1 MSLSALNW
9 KRLPIYVI
17 PAASGSNVAGILSG
31 IFDVFN
37 STTYYDASPRVTGSN
52 SAWSFFRSFN
62 AGAVESVYGYPPTI
76 TSMSQSVIFAGS
88 VAAPSVLPKMVPNSY
103 ITTSALPN
111 ILLMGV
117 STNSGRYLNWT
128 SQFVFLSGSN
138 GSITSSSS
146 FSGFAPISN
155 IAPTV
160 TNEKFIFAWECQ
172 EAVAIQLAVTTSR
185 LGGAYS
191 GIAGAIIDP
200 ESDSLLDANRDGRLY
215 SVITS
220 GNTASISFLA
230 QTNDFLNHDTVSTS
244 TAKFVYLSPTENFIT
259 ASVRPLSLIES
270 RVITYQTTSSSG
282 RIPRFNNYVK
292 DLIRPNFVGRLRE
305 IKSTFAY
312 QSGWTLRSASIDLGH
327 LFGARCSQSLSVST
341 SGSTLFLVS

>member
-37 STTYYDASPRVTGSN
+37 STTYYDASSRVTGSN
-52 SAWSFFRSFN
+52 SAWRFFRSFN
-62 AGAVESVYGYPPTI
+62 AGAVEAVYGYPPTI

-88 VAAPSVLPKMVPNSY
+88 VTAPLILPKMVPNSY
-103 ITTSALPN
+103 ITTLALPN

-117 STNSGRYLNWT
+117 STNSGIYLNWT
-128 SQFVFLSGSN
+128 SQSVFLSGSN
-138 GSITSSSS
+138 NAVTASSS

-155 IAPTV
+155 VAPST

-172 EAVAIQLAVTTSR
+172 EAVAIQLVVTTSR
-185 LGGAYS
+185 AGGAFC

-200 ESDSLLDANRDGRLY
+200 ESSSSLDANRDGRLY
-215 SVITS
+215 SVATS

-230 QTNDFLNHDTVSTS
+230 QTNNFLNHDTVSTS
-244 TAKFVYLSPTENFIT
+244 SAKFVYLSPSETFIT

-282 RIPRFNNYVK
+282 KIPRVNNYVR
-292 DLIRPNFVGRLRE
+292 DLINTRFVGRLRE

-312 QSGWTLRSASIDLGH
+312 QSGWTLISASVDLGH
-327 LFGARCSQSLSVST
+327 LYGARCSQSLSAT
-341 SGSTLFLVS
+341 TTGSTLFLVS